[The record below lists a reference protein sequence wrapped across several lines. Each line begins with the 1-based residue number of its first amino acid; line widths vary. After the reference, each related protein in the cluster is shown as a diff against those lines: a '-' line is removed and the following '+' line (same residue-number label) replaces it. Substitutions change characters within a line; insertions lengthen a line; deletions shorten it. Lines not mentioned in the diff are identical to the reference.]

1 MTWKLLLE
9 PEWFSLTSPLLRRKR
24 SAFEIED
31 LPGLWRVHWQL
42 GDKTVLSTFY
52 TRIDQACLLWGII
65 SAFIFSVA
73 QFCLIDWR
81 LQAIL
86 WTGLTI
92 IGTIAMLKL
101 SHHWRS
107 IKPLSDVIDAWVFL
121 MVFGVVLTDLGV
133 FLSWGYILLNL
144 CPLWLIL
151 DGVGYLY
158 TGVKMRSRAFAFIGL
173 LNLAGL
179 AILPYVAEWQFLTTG
194 LITGIS
200 TLLMA
205 ELQWD
210 SGDVCAHL
218 KNGEAQESNI

>member
-1 MTWKLLLE
+1 MTWKFLFE
-9 PEWFSLTSPLLRRKR
+9 PEWFGLTSPLLRRKR

-52 TRIDQACLLWGII
+52 TRIDQACLVWGLI
-65 SAFIFSVA
+65 STLIFLIA
-73 QFCLIDWR
+73 QFCILDWQ
-81 LQAIL
+81 LQAVL
-86 WTGLTI
+86 WTGLTF

-101 SHHWRS
+101 SHHWRA

-121 MVFGVVLTDLGV
+121 MLFGVVLTDLSV
-133 FLSWGYILLNL
+133 FLGWGQMLLHL
-144 CPLWLIL
+144 CSLWLVL
-151 DGVGYLY
+151 DGIGYLY
-158 TGVKMRSRAFAFIGL
+158 TGAKMRSRAFAFIGV

-179 AILPYVAEWQFLTTG
+179 AVLPYVSAWQFLTTG
-194 LITGIS
+194 LITGVS
-200 TLLMA
+200 TLLIA

-218 KNGEAQESNI
+218 TEAQE

>member
-1 MTWKLLLE
+1 MAWKIFIE

-31 LPGLWRVHWQL
+31 LPGLWRIHWQL
-42 GDKTVLSTFY
+42 GDKTLLSTFY
-52 TRIDQACLLWGII
+52 TRIDQACLVWGLI
-65 SAFIFSVA
+65 STLIFSVA
-73 QFCLIDWR
+73 QFTILDWQ

-92 IGTIAMLKL
+92 LGTIAMINL

-107 IKPLSDVIDAWVFL
+107 IKPLNDVIHAWVFL
-121 MVFGVVLTDLGV
+121 MLFGVGLTDLGV
-133 FLSWGYILLNL
+133 FLGWGQILVNL
-144 CPLWLIL
+144 CQLWLIV

-158 TGVKMRSRAFAFIGL
+158 TGVRMRSRAFAFIGL
-173 LNLAGL
+173 LNFAGL
-179 AILPYVAEWQFLTTG
+179 AILPCIPEWQFLATG
-194 LITGIS
+194 LITGMS
-200 TLLMA
+200 TLLIA

-218 KNGEAQESNI
+218 KQLQSEESKF

>member
-1 MTWKLLLE
+1 MAWKILLE
-9 PEWFSLTSPLLRRKR
+9 PDLFSFTSPFLRRKR
-24 SAFEIED
+24 SAFEVED

-65 SAFIFSVA
+65 STLIFSIA
-73 QFCLIDWR
+73 QFCLLDWR
-81 LQAIL
+81 FQAVL
-86 WTGLTI
+86 WTGLTLV
-92 IGTIAMLKL
+92 GTIAMLRL
-101 SHHWRS
+101 SRPWRT
-107 IKPLSDVIDAWVFL
+107 IKPLSDVIDGWVFL
-121 MVFGVVLTDLGV
+121 MLFGVALTDFSIFLG
-133 FLSWGYILLNL
+133 WGQMLLYL
-144 CPLWLIL
+144 CPLWLAI
-151 DGVGYLY
+151 DGIGYVY

-173 LNLAGL
+173 LNFAGI
-179 AILPYVAEWQFLTTG
+179 AILPYFDAWQFLTTG

-218 KNGEAQESNI
+218 AELQSRESEI

>member
-1 MTWKLLLE
+1 MTWKIYIE
-9 PEWFSLTSPLLRRKR
+9 PDWFTLTSPLLKRKR

-31 LPGLWRVHWQL
+31 LPGIWRIHWQL
-42 GDKTVLSTFY
+42 GDTTLLSTFY
-52 TRIDQACLLWGII
+52 TRIDQACLVWGII
-65 SAFIFSVA
+65 SALIFSVA
-73 QFCLIDWR
+73 QFCAIDWR

-86 WTGLTI
+86 WTGLTL
-92 IGTIAMLKL
+92 IGTIAMVQL

-121 MVFGVVLTDLGV
+121 MLFGVGLTDLGV
-133 FLSWGYILLNL
+133 FLGWGFLLVNL

-151 DGVGYLY
+151 DGMGYLY
-158 TGVKMRSRAFAFIGL
+158 TGAKMRSRAFAFIGL

-179 AILPYVAEWQFLTTG
+179 ALLPHISEWQFLATG

-218 KNGEAQESNI
+218 ANLQTEESNF

>member
-1 MTWKLLLE
+1 MTWKILLE

-24 SAFEIED
+24 SAFEVED

-52 TRIDQACLLWGII
+52 TRIDQACLIWGLI
-65 SAFIFSVA
+65 STLIFSIA
-73 QFCLIDWR
+73 QFCILDWR

-86 WTGLTI
+86 WTGLTF

-101 SHHWRS
+101 SHHWRV
-107 IKPLSDVIDAWVFL
+107 IKPLSDVIDVWVFL
-121 MVFGVVLTDLGV
+121 MLFGVVLTDLSV
-133 FLSWGYILLNL
+133 FLGWGQILLHL
-144 CPLWLIL
+144 CPLWLVL
-151 DGVGYLY
+151 DGIGYLY
-158 TGVKMRSRAFAFIGL
+158 TGAKMRSRAFAFIGL
-173 LNLAGL
+173 LNIAGL
-179 AILPYVAEWQFLTTG
+179 AVLPYVSAWQFLTTG

-218 KNGEAQESNI
+218 TEAQE